1 MAELRH
7 QVREALRRALGPPD
21 EFTPRQ
27 IAQLTEIVRN
37 VDRQSSPPLRQEA
50 SGAALDI
57 LDFYATSAPDPQVTV
72 DLFAGEWASRFPAPL
87 QDVKAGQAT
96 LFEAEMIT
104 WGVDRLGGVSGK
116 RVMEMGPLGGGHTYM
131 IDRLGARE
139 IVAVEANS
147 RAYLKCLLVK
157 ELLGI
162 PSATF
167 LYGDA
172 IAYLEA
178 EIARGAEPVDLCLA
192 SGVLYHMV
200 NPVAALRV
208 MTAISDNLLLWT
220 MYWDDQIMKGHPE
233 LAGSSRFDASGETV
247 CAHPLSSAISRCTDV
262 QGFLRRG
269 RARKRLA
276 QPRGSVPGARSLRIR
291 RPRYRLRRRQRLRRV
306 PGSGSPPAGHL
317 SQTIEF
323 RRADDHV
330 VISLR
335 PTHRLRAGV
344 SPRHV
349 WPQSTSHPRDNGRPH
364 NADYVGSSRLELMA

>member
-7 QVREALRRALGPPD
+7 QIREALRRALGPPD

-50 SGAALDI
+50 SGAALEV

-116 RVMEMGPLGGGHTYM
+116 RVIEIGPLEGGHTYM

-233 LAGSSRFDASGETV
+233 LAEKFPDSTPSVEDGFVHTLYRQQYLDALTYKGFCGGAAPGSAWLNREDLFRALDHFGFDVLDTGYEGDNGYGA
-247 CAHPLSSAISRCTDV
+247 C
-262 QGFLRRG
+262 
-269 RARKRLA
+269 LA
-276 QPRGSVPGARSLRIR
+276 LVA
-291 RPRYRLRRRQRLRRV
+291 RRRD
-306 PGSGSPPAGHL
+306 
-317 SQTIEF
+317 T
-323 RRADDHV
+323 
-330 VISLR
+330 
-335 PTHRLRAGV
+335 
-344 SPRHV
+344 
-349 WPQSTSHPRDNGRPH
+349 
-364 NADYVGSSRLELMA
+364 